1 MPNMVKESD
10 TSAALLARDEIL
22 RDPSIQECRSESTVV
37 NIMKKPV
44 DADVGTMQF
53 QFKTRLKLNLS
64 NSSLHASGEFCHL
77 PLAFCKQFEP
87 RLRPAECLS

>member
-22 RDPSIQECRSESTVV
+22 RNPSKQECRSESESSVV

-44 DADVGTMQF
+44 DIDVGTMQF

-64 NSSLHASGEFCHL
+64 IKFFTHIKWIEPSKPTLVGL
-77 PLAFCKQFEP
+77 PDAIH
-87 RLRPAECLS
+87 